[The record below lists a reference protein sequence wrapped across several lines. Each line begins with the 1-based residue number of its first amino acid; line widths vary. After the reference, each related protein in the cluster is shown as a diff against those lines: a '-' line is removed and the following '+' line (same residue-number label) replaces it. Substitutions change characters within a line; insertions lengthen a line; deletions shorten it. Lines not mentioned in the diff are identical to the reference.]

1 MNKLVALLTASL
13 LAFIPMSAQATPENP
28 TTTASSFSEWLKAG
42 EDNGWVVD
50 NKIVEQ
56 VDEVVDQ
63 PEVPTETAPIEK
75 VEAAKALVIVDSY
88 FDSSK
93 ISGDVVD
100 VCIARIGC
108 ELTPTPIAGVANSFN
123 HGTAMADLARK
134 ANPEAKLI
142 LIRAASATK
151 NPRTNRVTMAV
162 INGNDFL
169 NSLRWVASSSENV
182 SAVSFSYTISGN
194 MKKVGDCR
202 LSTVGGVNVS
212 IVDPQIRSSISNLKN
227 AGIPVFAGTGNDSNR
242 KPVAYPACIPDVM
255 SVAAG
260 VGDSFIRSSNRD
272 ANTDF
277 VGALPANTFNYTS
290 SIFGVIPQTT
300 SSATASVAGLWSR
313 SMVEGMWVRV
323 SR

>member
-28 TTTASSFSEWLKAG
+28 TTTASSFNEWLKAG

-260 VGDSFIRSSNRD
+260 VGDSFIPSSNRD

>member
-1 MNKLVALLTASL
+1 MKKVTTLMFAML
-13 LAFIPMSAQATPENP
+13 LAFIPMSGNANEAT
-28 TTTASSFSEWLKAG
+28 
-42 EDNGWVVD
+42 
-50 NKIVEQ
+50 
-56 VDEVVDQ
+56 
-63 PEVPTETAPIEK
+63 TETVTRE
-75 VEAAKALVIVDSY
+75 AKAVVIIDSY

-93 ISGDVVD
+93 ISGDVVNI
-100 VCIARIGC
+100 CLARVGC
-108 ELTPTPIAGVANSFN
+108 ELTPNPIAGIANSFN
-123 HGTAMADLARK
+123 HGTAMADLVRK

-151 NPRTNRVTMAV
+151 NPRTGAVTMAV

-169 NSLRWVASSSENV
+169 NSLRWVASSPENV

-194 MKKVGDCR
+194 MRKVGDCR

-212 IVDPQIRSSISNLKN
+212 IVDPQIRSTVTNLKN

-260 VGDSFIRSSNRD
+260 VGNSFIPSSNRD

>member
-1 MNKLVALLTASL
+1 
-13 LAFIPMSAQATPENP
+13 MSAQATPENP

-151 NPRTNRVTMAV
+151 NPRTGAVTMAV

-260 VGDSFIRSSNRD
+260 VGDSFIPSSNRD